1 MSYAIAVT
9 LQNITLGDC
18 LRTEVS
24 SVIDNSAGV
33 LPLQASLHSQLVE
46 VARPFL
52 LCPGTE
58 ARVQA

>member
-24 SVIDNSAGV
+24 SVLYNSAV
-33 LPLQASLHSQLVE
+33 ALPLQASLRSQLTE
-46 VARPFL
+46 VDGPFL
-52 LCPGTE
+52 L
-58 ARVQA
+58 